1 MDKKSTKARI
11 LKTGARLVYHQGFNN
26 TGIQQILAAS
36 EVPKGSFYFYF
47 KSKDE
52 FGLEL
57 IRYFEEEL
65 FELRRQIFADTAKTP
80 LNRFRAYF
88 QWCLGFYGSNNFRGG
103 CPIGNLALELGDL
116 NPVFQQQLALAAEK
130 MIDHFG
136 EVLQQAKDLQEIP
149 EEVNIAETSGLIFSC
164 WEGALLH
171 MKITKTVEPLYSAV
185 RHIFAKLLQTQ
196 F

>member
-1 MDKKSTKARI
+1 MDKKSTKTKI
-11 LKTGARLVYHQGFNN
+11 LKTGAELVYHQGFNN

-36 EVPKGSFYFYF
+36 GVPKGSFYFYF

-57 IRYFEEEL
+57 IQYFDEEL
-65 FELRRQIFADTAKTP
+65 FALRKEIFADSAKTP

-88 QWCLGFYGSNNFRGG
+88 QWCLRFYGANNFRGG
-103 CPIGNLALELGDL
+103 CPIGNLALELSDL
-116 NPVFQQQLALAAEK
+116 NPIFQKQLASVAEK

-136 EVLQQAKDLQEIP
+136 EVLQQARDLREIP
-149 EEVNIAETSGLIFSC
+149 ADVNIRETSRLIFSC

-171 MKITKTVEPLYSAV
+171 MKIEKTLEPLYLAA
-185 RHIFAKLLQTQ
+185 RHIFAKLLQTE